1 MSRGVSVLFFLLL
14 VILSGCATII
24 KPQELR
30 GMAQEKI
37 ALAQVVKNPEAYKGR
52 TVLWGGKIMRVV
64 NKKEGTLIEVLQLP
78 LDINDRPKDVDT
90 SQGRFLALQPGYLD
104 VAIYRPGREVTIVG
118 KVQAIKKLPLGEI
131 EYSYPFLKVKGIH
144 LWKTRPESIRV
155 YPEYPL
161 YPYWYGPPC
170 YWGYPWW

>member
-1 MSRGVSVLFFLLL
+1 
-14 VILSGCATII
+14 
-24 KPQELR
+24 
-30 GMAQEKI
+30 MAQEKI

-144 LWKTRPESIRV
+144 LWKARPESIRV